1 MANSNGWGDG
11 ASNNDIGWGKGAD
24 NAIGWGS
31 IYADSWAGATDIVG
45 TPAVDPDAQAFITA
59 ASITDPTQQ
68 SAINQ
73 LVVDL
78 KGYNIWTK
86 LRACYPFIGGTSS
99 THKWNLKDPRD
110 LDVAFRLRF
119 FGGAVHTS
127 NGVQGN
133 ALNAYYNTYLNANS
147 LPISSNASGVY
158 IRTDVS
164 ESGVDFGAI
173 NTNAYDSAQ
182 FGSRNTS
189 NQYVS
194 RWYQAGNTLNTTS
207 NSDSRG
213 FYQLTR
219 RNSSEYITAK
229 NTSKVVVAAP
239 ASSVIPSMP
248 FYGLAAYFVP
258 TAADAFHGSK
268 QIAFHYFADSSLSN
282 TELDNLYTAVQ
293 AFQVTLGRSIGTQT
307 VSDADAQAFVTN
319 AGIVDQVEANAVNN
333 LVIGLKADGLWIKM
347 KAVYPFVGG
356 TSTSTTYN
364 LRNTA
369 QYQISW
375 NGGWTWNSQGVTGNA
390 SNSFANTGFNPNS
403 AFSTNDSAHLSLY
416 SRTNS
421 AASAYVDFGATNGAG
436 SSTALNSAYTNSALS
451 LLHNG
456 STGISTSNT
465 NTQGF
470 YVGSRTTSAIHKLF
484 KGAVQIG
491 STDTTSAGT
500 RPNLNLYLGA
510 YNVNNIALYHTNRN
524 YAFASIGD
532 GLTDADVT
540 NLNSRVTTFQTTL
553 NRL

>member
-1 MANSNGWGDG
+1 M
-11 ASNNDIGWGKGAD
+11 IL
-24 NAIGWGS
+24 GS
-31 IYADSWAGATDIVG
+31 IGIFDSVL
-45 TPAVDPDAQAFITA
+45 PFDPDAQAFITA

-86 LRACYPFIGGTSS
+86 MKALYPFVGS
-99 THKWNLKDPRD
+99 TASQHKWNLKDPRD
-110 LDVAFRLRF
+110 LDAAFRLRF
-119 FGGAVHTS
+119 FGGTIHTA

-164 ESGVDFGAI
+164 EGGVDFGAI
-173 NTNAYDSAQ
+173 NTNAVDSAQ

-194 RWYQAGNTLNTTS
+194 RWYMASNGLSATANT
-207 NSDSRG
+207 DSRG

-219 RNSSEYITAK
+219 RNSIEYITAK

-239 ASSVIPSMP
+239 ASSFIPSMP

-333 LVIGLKADGLWIKM
+333 LVIGLKADGLWTKIY
-347 KAVYPFVGG
+347 AAYPMVGG
-356 TSTSTTYN
+356 TSTTTSYN
-364 LRNTA
+364 LLNTA
-369 QYQISW
+369 QYQITW
-375 NGGWTWNSQGVTGNA
+375 NGGWTWNNNGVTPNGTNG
-390 SNSFANTGFNPNS
+390 FGNTGFNPVTVGITKTNFGVS
-403 AFSTNDSAHLSLY
+403 AY
-416 SRTNS
+416 SRTNIVENGSLLGLIS
-421 AASAYVDFGATNGAG
+421 AAPSYIELRPRRASNVDVLACYDDSFGFGDYLTNSLGLITASRSGTTQKYYQGATEKSQRTGFAATADLNGNIYIGGRNFIGFPAD
-436 SSTALNSAYTNSALS
+436 SYSTKQMAWVAFHEFFDATQQTNY
-451 LLHNG
+451 
-456 STGISTSNT
+456 SNRI
-465 NTQGF
+465 Q
-470 YVGSRTTSAIHKLF
+470 
-484 KGAVQIG
+484 
-491 STDTTSAGT
+491 
-500 RPNLNLYLGA
+500 
-510 YNVNNIALYHTNRN
+510 
-524 YAFASIGD
+524 
-532 GLTDADVT
+532 
-540 NLNSRVTTFQTTL
+540 TFQTAL
-553 NRL
+553 ARQV